1 MRLGQPSSQPQGG
14 AGRGPDT
21 QVRKKSRTPVK
32 EIGLGTRR
40 AGLANEAWYW
50 HIFGAPSALV
60 GIFCPKGQRQHKG
73 RERCGAGLPA
83 IIKHLPKTHERTGE
97 QPNVQRAT
105 SSPVVPIAPWGL
117 STTKGLEPY
126 PKVHFQNS
134 KALSGSQSRKSLYQ
148 ASPPCAL
155 PSLASSGFQAA
166 VQVQQVSPCSRCLHV
181 LGSPLPSSR
190 TDPHHIHRALL
201 CSPGAGWSKGEDMVG
216 NRDPV
221 DHENS

>member
-1 MRLGQPSSQPQGG
+1 MGLGQPSSQPQGG

-50 HIFGAPSALV
+50 HILGAPSALV

-73 RERCGAGLPA
+73 RERCGAGWQQA

-148 ASPPCAL
+148 ASPPCVL

-166 VQVQQVSPCSRCLHV
+166 VQVQQVSPCTRVTSAQLQDRPPPHSQSTSMLSRCGV
-181 LGSPLPSSR
+181 
-190 TDPHHIHRALL
+190 
-201 CSPGAGWSKGEDMVG
+201 E
-216 NRDPV
+216 
-221 DHENS
+221 